1 MIQKKPLFSWIFQR
15 YRGLQLLLLGLIAVT
30 VFFRV
35 VPLELQKR
43 IINKAIS
50 LKKMDLLFIYCG
62 FYLGA
67 VIVAGSLKY
76 LINVMQGYLGQKILY
91 EMRTELYEHV
101 IRLPLSFFRRTPP
114 GMVISSLTSELSG
127 VGDFLGK
134 ALAVPVINVLTLC
147 AFAGYLLYLNP
158 LLALLS
164 FGIYPIEIAIIPML
178 QKRYNRINFERIDV
192 NRSLSNT
199 IGEAIAGVHEIQAH
213 GGYPIENKKFATFA
227 AKLVDLRKRMYIL
240 NYGIKFTNNFFQNL
254 GPFFLFL
261 LGGYLTMV
269 GRFDLGAL
277 VAFLSAY
284 EKLYD
289 PWKEIM
295 DYYQD
300 LQDSR
305 VRYRRVMDYFD
316 AEPEFPLAP
325 TDREPYELEGSIT
338 VEDLSYVAEGRVQL
352 LDQIS
357 LNLEPGKQM
366 ALVGFSGSGKST
378 LALVL
383 GQLYSYDRGHVL
395 LDQRELKTLT
405 KIDVSRNIGFV
416 SQQSFIFD
424 GTIRENLLY
433 ACQSLLTTEGSA
445 TSASL
450 PDRQRILQLL
460 RQVGLEDDILRFGLN
475 TVVPQSRWPV
485 LVPHLLKLRQIFHG
499 QCEGE
504 VAELIEFFDVNR
516 FLRHRTLYGNIVFG
530 DPDREEYELENLP
543 KNPTYIR
550 LLRDTGLYQPLLDLG
565 KSLLERTVMLSKEL
579 GHDFSLV
586 EDIPLPADQFEQYRE
601 LMRRIHG
608 AQLNQLTGKDNE
620 LLLRLALQ
628 FIPAEHQIVEL
639 PPALEEMILTTRH
652 KFIREVG
659 GKDLLECQFGAEADM
674 PAEIRAERETTDFS
688 VYCPTQYLY
697 SKSILDNI
705 LFGRIK
711 RDQAQALEKV
721 QELVV
726 KLLKDES
733 LLDEVLDIGLDFQV
747 GSKGDRLSGGQKQ
760 KIALIR
766 ALLKEPRILILDEA
780 TASLDNAS
788 QARIQRLLETDLRGR
803 CTVVAVVHRLDT
815 VGAYD
820 RIAVLKAGRIVE
832 MGQYHELMA
841 AKSIFYGLKQAS
853 AAALDAA
860 G

>member
-1 MIQKKPLFSWIFQR
+1 MIQKKSLFSWILHR
-15 YRGLQLLLLGLIAVT
+15 YRGLQLLLFGLIAVT

-43 IINKAIS
+43 IINRAIS
-50 LKKMDLLFIYCG
+50 LKKMDLLFIYCS
-62 FYLGA
+62 FYLVA
-67 VIVAGSLKY
+67 VILAGSLKY
-76 LINVMQGYLGQKILY
+76 LINVVQGYIGQKILY
-91 EMRTELYEHV
+91 EIRTELYQHV
-101 IRLPLSFFRRTPP
+101 LRLPLPFFRRTPP
-114 GMVISSLTSELSG
+114 GMVISSLTSELAG
-127 VGDFLGK
+127 VGDFLGS
-134 ALAVPVINVLTLC
+134 ALAVPVINVLTL
-147 AFAGYLLYLNP
+147 ATFAGYLLYLNP

-178 QKRYNRINFERIDV
+178 QKRYNRLNFERIDV

-199 IGEAIAGVHEIQAH
+199 IGEAISGVHEIQAH
-213 GGYPIENKKFATFA
+213 GGYPIEGKKFGTFA
-227 AKLVDLRKRMYIL
+227 AKLVDLRKSMYIL

-277 VAFLSAY
+277 VAFLSAN

-289 PWKEIM
+289 PWRELM

-325 TDREPYELEGSIT
+325 TDRQPYELVGGIE
-338 VEDLSYVAEGRVQL
+338 VEDLSYVAEGRAQL

-357 LNLEPGKQM
+357 LSLEPGKQM

-383 GQLYSYDRGHVL
+383 GQLYSYDKGHVL
-395 LDQRELKTLT
+395 LDDKELKTLT

-424 GTIRENLLY
+424 GNIRENLLY
-433 ACQSLLTTEGSA
+433 ACQSLITVEGPGEGM
-445 TSASL
+445 SL
-450 PDRQRILQLL
+450 PDRQRILQLV
-460 RQVGLEDDILRFGLN
+460 REVGLEDDILHFGLN
-475 TVVPQSRWPV
+475 TVVPESRWPA
-485 LVPHLLKLRQIFHG
+485 LVSHLLRLRQIFHG
-499 QCEGE
+499 QWGGE
-504 VAELIEFFDVNR
+504 VAELVEFFDVTR
-516 FLRHRTLYGNIVFG
+516 FLQHRNLYGNIVFG
-530 DPDREEYELENLP
+530 DPDREEHELNNLP
-543 KNPTYIR
+543 KNPTFIR

-565 KSLLERTVMLSKEL
+565 KSLLEHTVMLSKEL
-579 GHDFSLV
+579 GQDFSLV
-586 EDIPLPADQFEQYRE
+586 EDIPIAADQFEQYRE
-601 LMRRIHG
+601 LMRHIYG
-608 AQLNQLTGKDNE
+608 AQLNQLTGRDNE

-628 FIPAEHQIVEL
+628 YIPAEHEIVKL
-639 PPALEEMILTTRH
+639 PRSLEEKILTTRH
-652 KFIREVG
+652 KFIREIG
-659 GKDLLECQFGAEADM
+659 GKNLLECQFGAEADF
-674 PAEIRAERETTDFS
+674 PNEIKGKRAMADFS

-697 SKSILDNI
+697 SKTLLDNI
-705 LFGRIK
+705 LFGRVRK
-711 RDQAQALEKV
+711 DQPQALEKV

-726 KLLKDES
+726 QLLKNEN
-733 LLDEVLDIGLDFQV
+733 LLHEVLDMGLDFQV

-760 KIALIR
+760 KVALIR
-766 ALLKEPRILILDEA
+766 VLLKEPPILILDEA

-788 QARIQRLLETDLRGR
+788 QARIQRLLEKDLRGK

-815 VGAYD
+815 VAAYD
-820 RIAVLKAGRIVE
+820 QIAVLRGGKLVE
-832 MGQYHELMA
+832 RGSYEQLMA
-841 AKSIFYGLKQAS
+841 AEGFFYSLKQGIVGLSNAT
-853 AAALDAA
+853 A
-860 G
+860 

>member
-1 MIQKKPLFSWIFQR
+1 MIQKKSLFSWILHR
-15 YRGLQLLLLGLIAVT
+15 YRGLQLLLFGLIAVT

-43 IINKAIS
+43 IINRAIS

-67 VIVAGSLKY
+67 VILAGSLKY
-76 LINVMQGYLGQKILY
+76 LINVVQGYLGQKILY
-91 EMRTELYEHV
+91 EIRTELYQH
-101 IRLPLSFFRRTPP
+101 ILRLPLPFFRRTPP

-178 QKRYNRINFERIDV
+178 QKRHNRLNQERIDV

-199 IGEAIAGVHEIQAH
+199 VGEAISGVHEIQAH
-213 GGYPIENKKFATFA
+213 GGYPIEKKKFATFA
-227 AKLVDLRKRMYIL
+227 AKLVALRQRMYIL

-269 GRFDLGAL
+269 GRFDLGSL

-316 AEPEFPLAP
+316 VEPEFPLAP
-325 TDREPYELEGSIT
+325 TDREPYELEGSIK
-338 VEDLSYVAEGRVQL
+338 VEDLNYIAEGKVQL

-357 LNLEPGKQM
+357 LSLEPGKQM

-383 GQLYSYDRGHVL
+383 GQLYSYDKGHVL
-395 LDQRELKTLT
+395 LDRRELKTLT
-405 KIDVSRNIGFV
+405 KIDVNRNIGFV

-433 ACQSLLTTEGSA
+433 ACQSLITTEDPGQ
-445 TSASL
+445 TISL
-450 PDRQRILQLL
+450 PDRQRILQLV
-460 RQVGLEDDILRFGLN
+460 REVGLEDDILRFGLN
-475 TVVPQSRWPV
+475 TVVPEGRWPA
-485 LVPHLLKLRQIFHG
+485 LLPHLLRLRQIFHG
-499 QCEGE
+499 QWGGE
-504 VAELIEFFDVNR
+504 VAELVEFFDVRR
-516 FLRHRTLYGNIVFG
+516 FLQHRTLYGNIVFG
-530 DPDREEYELENLP
+530 DPDREEYELDNLP
-543 KNPTYIR
+543 KNPTFIR
-550 LLRDTGLYQPLLDLG
+550 LLRDTGLYQSLLDLG

-579 GHDFSLV
+579 GHDFSLL
-586 EDIPLPADQFEQYRE
+586 EKIPIAADQFEQYRE

-608 AQLNQLTGKDNE
+608 AQLNQLTGKDDE

-639 PPALEEMILTTRH
+639 SPFLEETILTTRH
-652 KFIREVG
+652 KFIREIG
-659 GKDLLECQFGAEADM
+659 GKDLLECQFGAEADF
-674 PAEIRAERETTDFS
+674 PDAIKGKREMADFS
-688 VYCPTQYLY
+688 VYCPAQYLY
-697 SKSILDNI
+697 SKSILDNV
-705 LFGRIK
+705 LFGRIR
-711 RDQAQALEKV
+711 RDQSQALEKV
-721 QELVV
+721 QELIVQ
-726 KLLKDES
+726 LLKNEN

-760 KIALIR
+760 KVALVR
-766 ALLKEPRILILDEA
+766 VLLKNPRILILDEA
-780 TASLDNAS
+780 TSSLDNVS
-788 QARIQRLLETDLRGR
+788 QARIQRMLETDLKGK

-832 MGQYHELMA
+832 MGQYDELMA
-841 AKSIFYGLKQAS
+841 AKSTFYGLKQAS

>member
-1 MIQKKPLFSWIFQR
+1 MIQKKPLFSWIFHR
-15 YRGLQLLLLGLIAVT
+15 YRGLQFLLLGLIAVT

-43 IINKAIS
+43 IINRAIS

-62 FYLGA
+62 LYLGA
-67 VIVAGSLKY
+67 VILAGSLKY
-76 LINVMQGYLGQKILY
+76 LINVLQGYLGQKILY

-101 IRLPLSFFRRTPP
+101 IRLPLPFFRRTPP

-164 FGIYPIEIAIIPML
+164 FAIYPIEIVIIPML

-213 GGYPIENKKFATFA
+213 GGYPIEKKKFATFA
-227 AKLVDLRKRMYIL
+227 AKLVALRQRMYIL

-325 TDREPYELEGSIT
+325 TDREPYELEGSIQ
-338 VEDLSYVAEGRVQL
+338 VEDLSYVAEGRVKL

-395 LDQRELKTLT
+395 LGNRELKTLT

-433 ACQSLLTTEGSA
+433 ACQSLITVEGPGERI
-445 TSASL
+445 SL
-450 PDRQRILQLL
+450 PDRQRILQLV
-460 RQVGLEDDILRFGLN
+460 REVGLEDDILRFGLN
-475 TVVPQSRWPV
+475 TVVLESHWPV
-485 LVPHLLKLRQIFHG
+485 LVPHLLRLRQIFHG
-499 QCEGE
+499 RWGSE

-516 FLRHRTLYGNIVFG
+516 FLQHRTLYGNIVFG
-530 DPDREEYELENLP
+530 DPDREEYELDNLP
-543 KNPTYIR
+543 KNLTFIK
-550 LLRDTGLYQPLLDLG
+550 LMRDTDIYQPLLDLG
-565 KSLLERTVMLSKEL
+565 KNLLERTVMVSQEL
-579 GHDFSLV
+579 EQDFSPV
-586 EDIPLPADQFEQYRE
+586 EDIPIPADQYEQYRE

-608 AQLNQLTGKDNE
+608 AQLNQLTEKDNQ

-628 FIPAEHQIVEL
+628 FIPAEHQLVEL
-639 PPALEEMILTTRH
+639 PPSLEEMILTTRH

-659 GKDLLECQFGAEADM
+659 GKDLLECQFGAEADV
-674 PAEIRAERETTDFS
+674 PAEIRGEREITDFS
-688 VYCPTQYLY
+688 IYCPTQYLY
-697 SKSILDNI
+697 SKSILDNV

-711 RDQAQALEKV
+711 IDQPQALEKV
-721 QELVV
+721 QELIVQ
-726 KLLKDES
+726 LLKDEN

-760 KIALIR
+760 KVALIR

-788 QARIQRLLETDLRGR
+788 QARIQRLLETDLRGK
-803 CTVVAVVHRLDT
+803 CTVVAVVHR
-815 VGAYD
+815 
-820 RIAVLKAGRIVE
+820 
-832 MGQYHELMA
+832 
-841 AKSIFYGLKQAS
+841 
-853 AAALDAA
+853 
-860 G
+860 

>member
-1 MIQKKPLFSWIFQR
+1 MIQKKSLFSWILHR

-30 VFFRV
+30 VFSRV

-43 IINKAIS
+43 IINSAIR

-67 VIVAGSLKY
+67 VILAGTLKY
-76 LINVMQGYLGQKILY
+76 LINVVQGYLGQKILY
-91 EMRTELYEHV
+91 EIRTELYQHV
-101 IRLPLSFFRRTPP
+101 IRLPLPFFRRTPP

-127 VGDFLGK
+127 VGDFLGS

-147 AFAGYLLYLNP
+147 AFAGYLFYLNP
-158 LLALLS
+158 LLAILS
-164 FGIYPIEIAIIPML
+164 FAIYPIEIAIIPML

-213 GGYPIENKKFATFA
+213 GGYPIEGKKFGTFA
-227 AKLVDLRKRMYIL
+227 AKLVVLRQRMYIL
-240 NYGIKFTNNFFQNL
+240 NYGIKFINNFFQNL
-254 GPFFLFL
+254 GPFILFL

-269 GRFDLGAL
+269 GRFNLGAL

-289 PWKEIM
+289 PWKELM

-325 TDREPYELEGSIT
+325 TDRQPYELTGGIE

-357 LNLEPGKQM
+357 LSLEPGKQM

-383 GQLYSYDRGHVL
+383 GQLYSYDKGHVL
-395 LDQRELKTLT
+395 LDHRELKTFT
-405 KIDVSRNIGFV
+405 KMDVSRNIGFV
-416 SQQSFIFD
+416 SQQPFIFD

-433 ACQSLLTTEGSA
+433 ACQSLITVEGPGERI
-445 TSASL
+445 SL
-450 PDRQRILQLL
+450 PDRQRILQLVQ
-460 RQVGLEDDILRFGLN
+460 QVGLEDDMLRFGLN
-475 TVVPQSRWPV
+475 TVVPKDRRPV
-485 LVPHLLKLRQIFHG
+485 LVPRLLRLRQIFHG
-499 QCEGE
+499 QWGGK
-504 VAELIEFFDVNR
+504 VAELVEFFDVMR

-530 DPDREEYELENLP
+530 DPDHEEYELDNLP
-543 KNPTYIR
+543 KNPTFTK
-550 LLRDTGLYQPLLDLG
+550 LLRDTGLYKPLLDLG
-565 KSLLERTVMLSKEL
+565 KRLLEHTAVLSEQL
-579 GHDFSLV
+579 GHDFSLA
-586 EDIPLPADQFEQYRE
+586 ENIPIAADQLEQYRE
-601 LMRRIHG
+601 LMSHIYG
-608 AQLNQLTGKDNE
+608 AQLNQLTGKDNQ
-620 LLLRLALQ
+620 LLLRLALK
-628 FIPAEHQIVEL
+628 FIPAEHYIVDL
-639 PPALEEMILTTRH
+639 PVSLEERILTTRH
-652 KFIREVG
+652 KFIQEIA
-659 GKDLLECQFGAEADM
+659 GKELFECQFGG
-674 PAEIRAERETTDFS
+674 EIDFSDEVEGKMARADFS
-688 VYCPTQYLY
+688 VYCPAQYLY
-697 SKSILDNI
+697 SKSILDNV
-705 LFGRIK
+705 LFGRVRK
-711 RDQAQALEKV
+711 EQPQALERV
-721 QELVV
+721 QEVV
-726 KLLKDES
+726 VQLMKNDN
-733 LLDEVLDIGLDFQV
+733 LLDEVLDMGLDFQV

-760 KIALIR
+760 KVALIR

-788 QARIQRLLETDLRGR
+788 QARIQRLLETDLRGK

-815 VGAYD
+815 VAAYD
-820 RIAVLKAGRIVE
+820 QIAVLKGGQLVE
-832 MGQYHELMA
+832 RGTYEQLMA
-841 AKSIFYGLKQAS
+841 AEGVFYNLKQGIAGLS
-853 AAALDAA
+853 DATT
-860 G
+860 

>member
-1 MIQKKPLFSWIFQR
+1 MVQKKPLFFWVFQR
-15 YRGLQLLLLGLIAVT
+15 YRGLQFLLLVLIGVT

-43 IINKAIS
+43 IINRAIS

-67 VIVAGSLKY
+67 VILAGSLKY
-76 LINVMQGYLGQKILY
+76 LINVLQGYLGQKILY
-91 EMRTELYEHV
+91 EIRTELYQHV
-101 IRLPLSFFRRTPP
+101 LRLPLPFFRRTPP

-127 VGDFLGK
+127 VGDFLGS

-147 AFAGYLLYLNP
+147 GFAGYLLYLNP
-158 LLALLS
+158 MLALLS
-164 FGIYPIEIAIIPML
+164 FGIYPIEIVIIPML
-178 QKRYNRINFERIDV
+178 QKHYNRINFERIDV

-199 IGEAIAGVHEIQAH
+199 IGEAITGVHEIQAH

-227 AKLVDLRKRMYIL
+227 AKLVALRKRMYIL
-240 NYGIKFTNNFFQNL
+240 NHGIKFTNNFFQNL

-261 LGGYLTMV
+261 MGGYLTMV
-269 GRFDLGAL
+269 RRFDLGAL

-325 TDREPYELEGSIT
+325 TDREPYELEGSIQ

-357 LNLEPGKQM
+357 LDLEPGKQM

-383 GQLYSYDRGHVL
+383 GQLYSYDRGHVF
-395 LDQRELKTLT
+395 LDHRELKTLT
-405 KIDVSRNIGFV
+405 KIDVNRNIGFV

-433 ACQSLLTTEGSA
+433 ACQALITVEGPGERISF
-445 TSASL
+445 
-450 PDRQRILQLL
+450 PDRQRILQVV
-460 RQVGLEDDILRFGLN
+460 REVGLEDDILRFGLKA
-475 TVVPQSRWPV
+475 VLPEDRWPV
-485 LVPHLLKLRQIFHG
+485 LVPHLLRLRQIFHG
-499 QCEGE
+499 QWGGDL
-504 VAELIEFFDVNR
+504 AELVEFFDIRR
-516 FLRHRTLYGNIVFG
+516 FLQNRTLYGNIVFG
-530 DPDREEYELENLP
+530 DPDREEYELDNLP
-543 KNPTYIR
+543 KNPTLIR
-550 LLRDTGLYQPLLDLG
+550 LLRDIGLYQPLLDLG
-565 KSLLERTVMLSKEL
+565 KSLLERTVMLSKEP
-579 GHDFSLV
+579 GHDLSLM
-586 EDIPLPADQFEQYRE
+586 EDIPIAADQFEQYRE

-608 AQLNQLTGKDNE
+608 AQLNHLTGKDNE

-639 PPALEEMILTTRH
+639 PPSLEEKILTTRH
-652 KFIREVG
+652 KFIREIG
-659 GKDLLECQFGAEADM
+659 GKDLLECQFGAEADV
-674 PAEIRAERETTDFS
+674 PAEIRGEREMADFS
-688 VYCPTQYLY
+688 VYCPAQYLY
-697 SKSILDNI
+697 SKSILDNV
-705 LFGRIK
+705 LFGRI
-711 RDQAQALEKV
+711 RGDQPQALEKV

-726 KLLKDES
+726 QLLKNEN

-760 KIALIR
+760 KVALIR

-788 QARIQRLLETDLRGR
+788 QARIQRLLETELRGK

-832 MGQYHELMA
+832 MGQYDELMA